1 MTKTN
6 ICGQRTEFNKIL
18 TSNERKILDNSL
30 QIKLSCSKI
39 KHLLN
44 KKNISLDI
52 TENQEFD
59 NIIESAN
66 KIGNIINLK

>member
-1 MTKTN
+1 MTNTN
-6 ICGQRTEFNKIL
+6 ICGQRSEFNKIL
-18 TSNERKILDNSL
+18 TNNERKIIDNSL

-39 KHLLN
+39 KHFLN

-52 TENQEFD
+52 AENREFD
-59 NIIESAN
+59 NIIENAN

>member
-6 ICGQRTEFNKIL
+6 ICGQKTKFNKIL

-39 KHLLN
+39 KHFLN

-52 TENQEFD
+52 AENQEFD
-59 NIIESAN
+59 NIIENAN
-66 KIGNIINLK
+66 KICKIINLK

>member
-1 MTKTN
+1 MTNTN

-52 TENQEFD
+52 AENQEFD

-66 KIGNIINLK
+66 KICNIINLK